1 MRRQQAS
8 ASLLHH
14 KWENAFTIDSTT
26 WGYKR
31 NSDLGDCK
39 LSSSLSDQM
48 RTLSDVLQVSPFV
61 RADMNMSAILYE
73 VVSTV
78 AYGGNVLINV
88 GPTHDGR
95 IVPIF
100 QERLLALGEWLDV
113 NGEAIYGTRPWRVQV
128 EPGEKVYYTKSKTG
142 AVYALLLEWPAD
154 GRLVLAL
161 PKVTAK
167 PTARLLGSDAT
178 VAAAPRPGGAGMT
191 ITVPPTVALAVAGRP
206 AWVFQLGGVA

>member
-1 MRRQQAS
+1 
-8 ASLLHH
+8 
-14 KWENAFTIDSTT
+14 
-26 WGYKR
+26 
-31 NSDLGDCK
+31 
-39 LSSSLSDQM
+39 
-48 RTLSDVLQVSPFV
+48 
-61 RADMNMSAILYE
+61 MNMSAILYE

-142 AVYALLLEWPAD
+142 PVYALLLEWPVD

-178 VAAAPRPGGAGMT
+178 VAAAPRPGGAGMAIT
-191 ITVPPTVALAVAGRP
+191 IPPAVALAVE
-206 AWVFQLGGVA
+206 W

>member
-1 MRRQQAS
+1 MGDFFS
-8 ASLLHH
+8 VTELL
-14 KWENAFTIDSTT
+14 WTLISTT
-26 WGYKR
+26 AWNG
-31 NSDLGDCK
+31 
-39 LSSSLSDQM
+39 
-48 RTLSDVLQVSPFV
+48 TLV
-61 RADMNMSAILYE
+61 MNI
-73 VVSTV
+73 
-78 AYGGNVLINV
+78 
-88 GPTHDGR
+88 GPAADGR
-95 IVPIF
+95 IPPIF
-100 QERLLALGEWLDV
+100 LDRFQEIGEWMQI

-191 ITVPPTVALAVAGRP
+191 ITIPPAVALAVAGRP

>member
-1 MRRQQAS
+1 
-8 ASLLHH
+8 
-14 KWENAFTIDSTT
+14 
-26 WGYKR
+26 
-31 NSDLGDCK
+31 
-39 LSSSLSDQM
+39 
-48 RTLSDVLQVSPFV
+48 
-61 RADMNMSAILYE
+61 MNMSAILYE

-161 PKVTAK
+161 PKVAAK
-167 PTARLLGSDAT
+167 PTARLLGSE
-178 VAAAPRPGGAGMT
+178 AAVVVAPRPGGAGMT
-191 ITVPPTVALAVAGRP
+191 ITVPPAVALAVAGRP
-206 AWVFQLGGVA
+206 AWAFLLGGVA